1 MNIKKVIKIA
11 LIVVVSVFL
20 ILLII
25 GLLLPQSEIDKMN
38 KEEAIKDSLEKV
50 EDVKT
55 LNTQSY
61 TLNANDTVGDIVTII
76 NKTGKFFME
85 GKTDAVIAIVNA
97 NLNRFDGIDKAE
109 LLSQRGGAYFSLGK
123 KEEALKDY
131 ESAIELDVN
140 NSSLIN
146 NLIETYVSLGNKSKA
161 NEYLEK
167 LKKVKNPS
175 QFDIENCE
183 KLISKM

>member
-1 MNIKKVIKIA
+1 MNIKKIIKIA

-20 ILLII
+20 ILLVI
-25 GLLLPQSEIDKMN
+25 GLLLPKSEIDKMN
-38 KEEAIKDSLEKV
+38 REEALKDSLEKV
-50 EDVKT
+50 EEAKT
-55 LNTQSY
+55 LNSQSY
-61 TLNANDTVGDIVTII
+61 TLNANDTVGDIVAII
-76 NKTGKFFME
+76 NKTGKLFME
-85 GKTDAVIAIVNA
+85 GKTEVVIAVINA

-109 LLSQRGGAYFSLGK
+109 LLSQRGGAFFSLGN

-131 ESAIELDVN
+131 ESAIELDIN

-146 NLIETYVSLGNKSKA
+146 NIIETYVSLGNKPKA
-161 NEYLEK
+161 MEYLEK

-183 KLISKM
+183 KLISKI